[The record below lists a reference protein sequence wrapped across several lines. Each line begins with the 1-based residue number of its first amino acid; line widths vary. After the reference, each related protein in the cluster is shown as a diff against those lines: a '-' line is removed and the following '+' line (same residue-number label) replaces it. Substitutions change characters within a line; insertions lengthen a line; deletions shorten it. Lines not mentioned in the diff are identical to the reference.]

1 MIGGQVGFVGHIT
14 IGDNAK
20 IGARSGV
27 EGNVKPD
34 AVIFGAPAIDAGKA
48 RRNFI
53 HWRNFDEIVKQL
65 QRLEKEFKTHQK
77 DHE

>member
-1 MIGGQVGFVGHIT
+1 VGHLT

-34 AVIFGAPAIDAGKA
+34 AVIFGAPAIDAPKA

-53 HWRNFDEIVKQL
+53 HWRNLDDIVKKIYQ
-65 QRLEKEFKTHQK
+65 LEKDFKNQKK